1 MPSPRT
7 LAGTLRDGLALSP
20 AVILGALALV
30 PLLILSFKSG
40 GFFPT
45 DWYPAGLF
53 LFALLFVGLLALPA
67 GGGPQ
72 APVRVAVAALAAYA
86 VWSYL
91 SIGWSDQRA
100 DAWDG
105 ANRTALY
112 AGVFALFALWRIR
125 GSLAAGLVGVFALGV
140 AAIGLVELIDVAG
153 TDRPEDHFMDGR
165 LADPVGYVNGNVALW
180 SAAFWPCVVLA
191 ARREVAAP
199 LRALFGGSAVLLGG
213 LALMGQ
219 SRGWLFA
226 LPVVTI
232 VFLAVT
238 PRRVR
243 TSLTLL
249 AVLAAVATT
258 IPAVLDVSG
267 SEEGAEL
274 ADAVDRAVGAVLLA
288 AALAPIA
295 FGAAALLDRR
305 ARAPRR
311 VERGAGLALG
321 ALAAGALFLGALV
334 YVSER
339 GNPATDVADA
349 WDEFKTQGTPGGGA
363 ERLTALGSNRYDF
376 WRVAWNQFDSAPL
389 KGVGADTFQ
398 QDYLADARSGEQ
410 PRYPHSVELRTLSQT
425 GLIGALLLSV
435 GLAAA
440 LLSAWQ
446 ALRLRRGPA
455 QAAAAAGVAA
465 FTYWLVHG
473 SVDWFWEIPALG
485 GAAFAMLG
493 LAAGLAPRRPALR
506 PAPARRPFVRTP
518 AGGVAAAATAMAFL
532 VSAGPWL
539 SELYVDQSLDNWRR
553 DADFALERLDRAR
566 TLNPLNATPDVAAGS
581 IALQIG
587 RTEEAESRFRAA
599 VDRNGGDSHSHLRLG
614 AIVFNDGRREEGLR
628 HLREAARL
636 DRRDEIIRRALARA
650 RRGREIDIRAM
661 NQAIADRYR
670 EIGDR

>member
-1 MPSPRT
+1 M
-7 LAGTLRDGLALSP
+7 G
-20 AVILGALALV
+20 
-30 PLLILSFKSG
+30 
-40 GFFPT
+40 
-45 DWYPAGLF
+45 
-53 LFALLFVGLLALPA
+53 
-67 GGGPQ
+67 
-72 APVRVAVAALAAYA
+72 VAVAALAAYA
-86 VWSYL
+86 AWSYL
-91 SIGWSDQRA
+91 SIAWSDQGS

-112 AGVFALFALWRIR
+112 AALFALFALWRIR
-125 GSLAAGLVGVFALGV
+125 GPLAAGLVGAFVLGV
-140 AAIGLVELIDVAG
+140 AVIGLKELLEVAA

-165 LADPVGYVNGNVALW
+165 LSRPVGYVNGNVALW

-191 ARREVAAP
+191 ARREVPAA

-258 IPAVLDVSG
+258 IPAVLEIYDEDG
-267 SEEGAEL
+267 PPLAEA
-274 ADAVDRAVGAVLLA
+274 ADGAVGAVLLA
-288 AALAPIA
+288 AALAPIV

-305 ARAPRR
+305 VRAPRR
-311 VERGAGLALG
+311 VERGAGLALA
-321 ALAAGALFLGALV
+321 ALAAGALFVGAVV

-349 WDEFKTQGTPGGGA
+349 WDEFKTNPTPAGGA
-363 ERLTALGSNRYDF
+363 TRLGALGSNRYDF
-376 WRVAWNQFDSAPL
+376 WRVAWNQFESAPL

-398 QDYLADARSGEQ
+398 QAYLADARSGEQ

-425 GLIGALLLSV
+425 GLIGAALLSV

-440 LLSAWQ
+440 LLSAWR

-465 FTYWLVHG
+465 FTYWIVHG

-485 GAAFAMLG
+485 GAAFALLG

-506 PAPARRPFVRTP
+506 PARRVRPLLASAVPVTVGSV
-518 AGGVAAAATAMAFL
+518 AGIALAFS
-532 VSAGPWL
+532 VVFPWF
-539 SELYVDQSLDNWRR
+539 SERYVDQALDHWRR
-553 DADFALERLDRAR
+553 DPGFAFDRLDRAR
-566 TLNPLNATPDVAAGS
+566 WLNRLSATPDIAAGS
-581 IALQIG
+581 IALQLG
-587 RTEEAESRFRAA
+587 RNEEAEARFRAA
-599 VDRNGGDSHSHLRLG
+599 VERNAGDSHSHLRLG
-614 AIVFNDGRREEGLR
+614 AILFNDGRREEGLR
-628 HLREAARL
+628 HLREARRL
-636 DRRDEIIRRALARA
+636 DRRDEIIRRTLARA
-650 RRGREIDIRAM
+650 RRGRDIDIRAM

>member
-1 MPSPRT
+1 MPSSRT
-7 LAGTLRDGLALSP
+7 VAETLRDGLALSP
-20 AVILGALALV
+20 AVVLGAFALV
-30 PLLILSFKSG
+30 PLLILAAEKG

-45 DWYPAGLF
+45 VWYPAALF
-53 LFALLFVGLLALPA
+53 LLALLFVGLLALPS
-67 GGGPQ
+67 GGKPP
-72 APVRVAVAALAAYA
+72 AAVLVAVGALAAYA
-86 VWSYL
+86 GWSYL

-100 DAWDG
+100 DAWEG

-125 GSLAAGLVGVFALGV
+125 GRAAAALVGLFSLGV
-140 AAIGLVELIDVAG
+140 AGIGLAELIDVHGNA
-153 TDRPEDHFMDGR
+153 RPEDQFMDGR
-165 LADPVGYVNGNVALW
+165 LSEPVGYVNGNVALW

-191 ARREVAAP
+191 ARREVPAP
-199 LRALFGGSAVLLGG
+199 LRALFGGAGVLLGG

-243 TSLTLL
+243 TSLTL
-249 AVLAAVATT
+249 AVILGGVATT
-258 IPAVLDVSG
+258 IPAVLDIYDENG
-267 SEEGAEL
+267 PPLGEA
-274 ADAVDRAVGAVLLA
+274 ADGAVA
-288 AALAPIA
+288 AVLR
-295 FGAAALLDRR
+295 AALLAPVVLLLAGLADRR
-305 ARAPRR
+305 VRAPRR
-311 VERGAGLALG
+311 VERGAGLALA
-321 ALAAGALFLGALV
+321 ALAAGALFVGGIV
-334 YVSER
+334 YASER
-339 GNPATDVADA
+339 GNPATDVSDA
-349 WDEFKTQGTPGGGA
+349 WDEFKTQPTPAGGA
-363 ERLTALGSNRYDF
+363 TRLGALGSNRYDF
-376 WRVAWNQFDSAPL
+376 WRVAWNQFESAPL

-425 GLIGALLLSV
+425 GLIGAALLSV

-440 LLSAWQ
+440 LLAAWQ

-465 FTYWLVHG
+465 FVYWIVHG

-485 GAAFAMLG
+485 GAAFALLG

-506 PAPARRPFVRTP
+506 PARRKRPLVNS
-518 AGGVAAAATAMAFL
+518 AASLAVVLAVAVALLWSIVAPL
-532 VSAGPWL
+532 L
-539 SELYVDQSLDNWRR
+539 SERWVDQSLGLWRR
-553 DADFALERLDRAR
+553 DPDLALERLDRAR
-566 TLNPLNATPDVAAGS
+566 VANPLSPTPDVAAGS
-581 IALQIG
+581 IALQLG
-587 RTEEAESRFRAA
+587 RNGEAEARFRAA
-599 VDRNGGDSHSHLRLG
+599 VDRNAGDSHSHLRLG

-636 DRRDEIIRRALARA
+636 DRRDEIIRRTLARA

-661 NQAIADRYR
+661 NRAIADRYR